1 MAGRSAPGAEWWAS
15 IAHAFQAHVRN
26 ETELIESY
34 RALLPRVE
42 DDSARI
48 LLETILDDET
58 RHHELFARMAEAA
71 RVAAGAGSDGGRRSA
86 ADPELLAATERF
98 LDAEREDREQ
108 LRALRRDL
116 RPSSDEHLWRLL
128 VEVMEM
134 DTTKHLRIL
143 EHLRDRFRG

>member
-1 MAGRSAPGAEWWAS
+1 VAAHAEPAAEWWAS

-34 RALLPRVE
+34 RALLSRVE

-48 LLETILDDET
+48 LLEMILDDET

-71 RVAAGAGSDGGRRSA
+71 RAAAADDGRRRSA

-134 DTTKHLRIL
+134 DTDKHVKVL
-143 EHLRDRFRG
+143 EHLRDRFR